1 MTEPRIE
8 IEGVVRIFRYAN
20 YRSGAPS
27 TTVSRCIADVIA
39 PLPASTIWTLTL
51 DTLDYAGQNQFLR
64 TKSGRAPQAL
74 VDAVEG
80 ERVKFSGRVAWWDNS
95 LGGWLT
101 GARSAVTIGVSGE

>member
-20 YRSGAPS
+20 YRRGAPS

-74 VDAVEG
+74 ADAVEG
-80 ERVKFSGRVAWWDNS
+80 ERVRFSGRVEWWDNT
-95 LGGWLT
+95 LGGYLT
-101 GARSAVTIGVSGE
+101 DVRSVTKIGVSGE